1 MSTSTHVQ
9 STPVQGTHVHVRHDA
24 RPDFPGIVHV
34 TIDNRAK
41 LNALNSAVIRE
52 FVDTIERLGKDPDL
66 RGLVVTGWGDK
77 SFIGGADIQE
87 LAQLHA
93 PGAARAFITGVHEAC
108 RCLRDCPVPVIGRV
122 NGFTLGAGL
131 ELMAACDMRV
141 AVSGAKLGMPEVR
154 FGMPSVVEAALF
166 PGLIGWGR
174 TRQMLLL
181 GDMISAEQALQWGLV
196 ERVVAPEALD
206 AAVDE
211 WLASMVENSVRGMRL
226 QKKLIRAWETLPL
239 EQAVQRGIDI
249 FAETHEVAEPRE
261 LLKGFL
267 DRQAARKN
275 QAARKK

>member
-1 MSTSTHVQ
+1 MST
-9 STPVQGTHVHVRHDA
+9 GTHIHVRYET
-24 RPDFPGIVHV
+24 RPEFAGIAHV

-41 LNALNSAVIRE
+41 LNALNSTVIRE
-52 FVDTIERLGKDPDL
+52 FVSAIETLGQDAEL
-66 RGLVVTGWGDK
+66 RGVVVTGWGDK
-77 SFIGGADIQE
+77 AFVGGADINE
-87 LAQLHA
+87 LSKLDA
-93 PGAARAFITGVHEAC
+93 PGSARAFITGVHEAC

-141 AVSGAKLGMPEVR
+141 AVAGAKLGMPEVR

-181 GDMISAEQALQWGLV
+181 GDMIPAEEALQWGLV

-206 AAVDE
+206 SAVDE
-211 WLASMVENSVRGMRL
+211 WLTSMAANSIRGMRL
-226 QKKLIRAWETLPL
+226 QKKLIRAWETLPM
-239 EQAVQRGIDI
+239 EHAIQRGIDI
-249 FAETHEVAEPRE
+249 FAETQEIAEPRE
-261 LLKGFL
+261 LLQRFL
-267 DRQAARKN
+267 DH

>member
-1 MSTSTHVQ
+1 MTAR
-9 STPVQGTHVHVRHDA
+9 PHVHVREDA
-24 RPDFPGIVHV
+24 RPEFPGIVHV

-41 LNALNSAVIRE
+41 LNVLNSVVIAE
-52 FVDTIERLGKDPDL
+52 FVATIEELGANPAL
-66 RGLVVTGWGDK
+66 RGVVVTGWGDK
-77 SFIGGADIQE
+77 AFIGGADIQE
-87 LAQLHA
+87 LSKLHE
-93 PGAARAFITGVHEAC
+93 PGAARAFITRVHEAC

-141 AVSGAKLGMPEVR
+141 AVEGAKLGMPEVR

-181 GDMISAEQALQWGLV
+181 GDMISAEEALQWGLV
-196 ERVVAPEALD
+196 ERVVPADRLD

-211 WLASMVENSVRGMRL
+211 WLTSLAANSIRGMRL

-249 FAETHEVAEPRE
+249 FAETHEVAEPRA
-261 LLKGFL
+261 LLQGFL
-267 DRQAARKN
+267 DHQAARK
-275 QAARKK
+275 R

>member
-1 MSTSTHVQ
+1 MST
-9 STPVQGTHVHVRHDA
+9 GTHVHVRYET
-24 RPDFPGIVHV
+24 RPEFTGIAHV

-41 LNALNSAVIRE
+41 LNALNSTIIRE
-52 FVDTIERLGKDPDL
+52 FVSAIELLGKDAEL
-66 RGLVVTGWGDK
+66 RGVVVTGWGEK
-77 SFIGGADIQE
+77 AFIGGADINE
-87 LAQLHA
+87 LSKLDE

-131 ELMAACDMRV
+131 EVMAACDMRV
-141 AVSGAKLGMPEVR
+141 AAAGAKLGMPEVR

-181 GDMISAEQALQWGLV
+181 GDMISAEEALQWGLV
-196 ERVVAPEALD
+196 ERVVPLGGLD

-211 WLASMVENSVRGMRL
+211 WLTSLAANSVRGMRL
-226 QKKLIRAWETLPL
+226 QKKLIRAWETMPM

-261 LLKGFL
+261 LLQRFL
-267 DRQAARKN
+267 DH

>member
-1 MSTSTHVQ
+1 MST
-9 STPVQGTHVHVRHDA
+9 GTHVHVRHDA
-24 RPDFPGIVHV
+24 RPEFPGIVHV

-41 LNALNSAVIRE
+41 LNALNSVVIRE
-52 FVDTIERLGKDPDL
+52 FVDAVERLGKDPEL
-66 RGLVVTGWGDK
+66 RGIVVTGWGEK

-87 LAQLHA
+87 LSQLHE

-181 GDMISAEQALQWGLV
+181 GDMIPAEQALQWGLV

-211 WLASMVENSVRGMRL
+211 WLASMVMNSVRGMRL
-226 QKKLIRAWETLPL
+226 QKKLIRAWETLPV

-261 LLKGFL
+261 LLQRFL
-267 DRQAARKN
+267 DH
-275 QAARKK
+275 QAARKKR

>member
-1 MSTSTHVQ
+1 MST
-9 STPVQGTHVHVRHDA
+9 GTHVHVRHDA
-24 RPDFPGIVHV
+24 RPEFPGIVHV

-41 LNALNSAVIRE
+41 LNALNSVVIRE
-52 FVDTIERLGKDPDL
+52 FVEAVERLGKDPEL
-66 RGLVVTGWGDK
+66 RGMVITGWGEK
-77 SFIGGADIQE
+77 SFVGGADIQE
-87 LAQLHA
+87 LSQLHE

-141 AVSGAKLGMPEVR
+141 AVAGAKLGMPEVR

-181 GDMISAEQALQWGLV
+181 GDMIPAEQALQWGLV
-196 ERVVAPEALD
+196 ERVVEPEALD

-211 WLASMVENSVRGMRL
+211 WLASMAANSVRGMRL
-226 QKKLIRAWETLPL
+226 QKKLIRAWETLPM

-249 FAETHEVAEPRE
+249 FAETHEIAEPRE
-261 LLKGFL
+261 LLQRFL
-267 DRQAARKN
+267 DHQT
-275 QAARKK
+275 ARKKK

>member
-1 MSTSTHVQ
+1 MSN
-9 STPVQGTHVHVRHDA
+9 GTHVHVRHDA
-24 RPDFPGIVHV
+24 RSEFPGIVHV

-52 FVDTIERLGKDPDL
+52 FVDTVERLGKDPEL
-66 RGLVVTGWGDK
+66 RGMVVTGWGDK

-87 LAQLHA
+87 LSQLHE
-93 PGAARAFITGVHEAC
+93 PGAARAFITGVHETC
-108 RCLRDCPVPVIGRV
+108 RCLRHCPVPVIGRV

-141 AVSGAKLGMPEVR
+141 AVAGAKLGMPEVR

-174 TRQMLLL
+174 TRQLLLL
-181 GDMISAEQALQWGLV
+181 GDMIPAEQALQWGLV

-211 WLASMVENSVRGMRL
+211 WLASMAMNSVRGMRL
-226 QKKLIRAWETLPL
+226 QKKLIRAWETLPV

-261 LLKGFL
+261 LLQRFL
-267 DRQAARKN
+267 DH
-275 QAARKK
+275 QAARKKK

>member
-1 MSTSTHVQ
+1 MST
-9 STPVQGTHVHVRHDA
+9 GTHVHVRHDA
-24 RPDFPGIVHV
+24 RPEFPGIVHV

-41 LNALNSAVIRE
+41 LNALNSVVIRE
-52 FVDTIERLGKDPDL
+52 FVEAVERLGKDPEL
-66 RGLVVTGWGDK
+66 RGMVITGWGEK
-77 SFIGGADIQE
+77 SFVGGADIQE
-87 LAQLHA
+87 LSQLHE

-141 AVSGAKLGMPEVR
+141 AVAGAKLGMPEVR

-181 GDMISAEQALQWGLV
+181 GDMIPAEQALQWGLV
-196 ERVVAPEALD
+196 ERVVEPEALD

-211 WLASMVENSVRGMRL
+211 WLASMAANSVRGMRL
-226 QKKLIRAWETLPL
+226 QKKLIRAWETLPM

-249 FAETHEVAEPRE
+249 FAETHEIAEPRE
-261 LLKGFL
+261 LLQRFL
-267 DRQAARKN
+267 DH
-275 QAARKK
+275 QAARKKK

>member
-1 MSTSTHVQ
+1 MST
-9 STPVQGTHVHVRHDA
+9 GTHVHVRYDH
-24 RPDFPGIVHV
+24 RPEFPGIAHV

-41 LNALNSAVIRE
+41 LNALNSGVIRE
-52 FVDTIERLGKDPDL
+52 FVHAIEQLGGEETL
-66 RGLVVTGWGDK
+66 RGIVVTGWGEK
-77 SFIGGADIQE
+77 AFIGGADINE
-87 LAQLHA
+87 LSRLHE

-131 ELMAACDMRV
+131 EVMAACDMRV
-141 AVSGAKLGMPEVR
+141 AVAGAKLGMPEVR

-174 TRQMLLL
+174 TRRMLLL
-181 GDMISAEQALQWGLV
+181 GDMIPAEEALQWGLV
-196 ERVVAPEALD
+196 ERVVPPEGLD

-211 WLASMVENSVRGMRL
+211 WLASLAANSLRGMRL
-226 QKKLIRAWETLPL
+226 QKKLIRAWETLPM
-239 EQAVQRGIDI
+239 EHAVQRGIDI

-261 LLKGFL
+261 LLQRFL
-267 DRQAARKN
+267 DH